1 MTSGGQTESGT
12 TDQKADQKV
21 GQVRPITYYGE
32 DVLHRPCA
40 LVTPETPDLDQLVA
54 DMFAS
59 MYAAHGVGLAANQIG
74 VGLRIFVMDCPEEDN
89 DGNSTGRTVVATLIN
104 PVMHLPDGPRE
115 LVERTEGCLSV
126 PGPTAMLVR
135 AGEAHVH
142 GYDLNWEPVTV
153 GGTGLVA
160 RCLQHECDHLDG
172 TVYVDRLAKRARKQV
187 LADADFSRGDP
198 TAG

>member
-1 MTSGGQTESGT
+1 M
-12 TDQKADQKV
+12 

-40 LVTPETPDLDQLVA
+40 EVTPETPDLEQLVA

-59 MYAAHGVGLAANQIG
+59 MYAAQGVGLAANQIG
-74 VGLRIFVMDCPEEDN
+74 VGLRIFVMDCPEED
-89 DGNSTGRTVVATLIN
+89 DEGRPTGRSVVATLIN
-104 PVMHLPDGPRE
+104 PVLHLPEGPRE

-126 PGPTAMLVR
+126 PGPTALLAR
-135 AGEAHVH
+135 ASEAHVH
-142 GYDLNWEPVTV
+142 GFDLRWQPVTV
-153 GGTGLVA
+153 QGTGLVA

-187 LADADFSRGDP
+187 LADADFSRSEP
-198 TAG
+198 TG